1 MKAREIMVQPVV
13 TVRRGTSLEEAAR
26 LLLDH
31 RFGCL
36 PVVDEAGRLSGI
48 VTESDFAAKDGGVP
62 FSTLL
67 LPQVFNQWMPPQGV
81 ERIYEAARTTA
92 VEEIMSAEPATA
104 AEETPVEDVIRLM
117 LRDDINHVPVIRDGT
132 PVGMITRHDLLRMM
146 VAQADRAVTS
156 RPCVCTV
163 LEKPRSRWDARPPT
177 RLGPRRPA
185 GRRSAVSR
193 ATGS

>member
-1 MKAREIMVQPVV
+1 MQAREIMVQPVV
-13 TVRRGTSLEEAAR
+13 TVRRGTNLEEAAR

-36 PVVDEAGRLSGI
+36 PVVDETGRLSGI
-48 VTESDFAAKDGGVP
+48 VTESDFAAKERGVP

-67 LPQVFNQWMPPQGV
+67 LPQVLNQWMPPRGV

-92 VEEIMSAEPATA
+92 VDEIMSTEPATA

-132 PVGMITRHDLLRMM
+132 PVGIITRHDL
-146 VAQADRAVTS
+146 
-156 RPCVCTV
+156 
-163 LEKPRSRWDARPPT
+163 
-177 RLGPRRPA
+177 
-185 GRRSAVSR
+185 SA
-193 ATGS
+193 